1 MNLEEFR
8 IAHSTLMEHYQFV
21 ERELEGIYAALSGKH
36 FYFGLMDVEK
46 FSISKVIQM
55 VQEQEKIHD
64 KRVITDAEYEDLK
77 AICQRRNFW
86 THDCYTKLVFD
97 RKTGGP
103 KRVIDVEQLYD
114 DIRTAEQ
121 MRELL
126 FDKKIELFNNIKAKE
141 TFW

>member
-55 VQEQEKIHD
+55 VQEQEKNHD
-64 KRVITDAEYEDLK
+64 KRVILDAEYEDLK

-86 THDCYTKLVFD
+86 THNCYTELVFD

-103 KRVIDVEQLYD
+103 KRVTDIEQLYD
-114 DIRTAEQ
+114 DIRAAEQ

-126 FDKKIELFNNIKAKE
+126 FDRKIELLNNIKAKQ

>member
-21 ERELEGIYAALSGKH
+21 ERELEGIYAALSGKP

-55 VQEQEKIHD
+55 VQEQEKIHE
-64 KRVITDAEYEDLK
+64 KRVILDAEYEDLK

-86 THDCYTKLVFD
+86 THNCYTELVFD

-126 FDKKIELFNNIKAKE
+126 FDKKIELFNNIKAKR